1 MAIERRG
8 VGRNSLKEYANYNL
22 YTMKKILFIL
32 VTLLAVGCSE
42 EESYFEQESKDQLSE
57 QFSARIFE
65 GISPEFTTLFTEL
78 YDEAYRISDTTKAY
92 YQDKD
97 TYLVTKLYV
106 EENNVMVLQGYYIE
120 TPGNVVYLEH
130 ISSTGTLNHFEI
142 ILGSAV
148 KTVYNLNND
157 PNYAVDGFSPDT
169 PLNLGKR
176 RFWGSGPTTVVS
188 EYQGNG
194 YCMDYCDTP
203 YYILWIDVSGP
214 RYPCSGLYQC

>member
-1 MAIERRG
+1 
-8 VGRNSLKEYANYNL
+8 
-22 YTMKKILFIL
+22 MKKILFLFL

-42 EESYFEQESKDQLSE
+42 EESYFEQESKDELSE
-57 QFSARIFE
+57 EFSARISDR
-65 GISPEFTTLFTEL
+65 ISPEFTALFTEL

-97 TYLVTKLYV
+97 TYFVTKVFV
-106 EENNVMVLQGYYIE
+106 EENNVMVLQGYYVK

-142 ILGSAV
+142 ILGSDV

-169 PLNLGKR
+169 PVNLGKR
-176 RFWGSGPTTVVS
+176 RFWGSGPTTVTPVS
-188 EYQGNG
+188 QGGG

-203 YYILWIDVSGP
+203 YYIFWGDVSGP
-214 RYPCSGLYQC
+214 PHPCSGLYQC